1 MLEKTVEKK
10 CAALAKKRGYQFLK
24 WQNTAQ
30 KGVPDRILI
39 GPGIIEFVE
48 LKRPGGKPTK
58 LQTAMHKKIDT
69 AHGRTV
75 CWLIDSVEA
84 FGELLNVV
92 DRDTCELYGLRSDY
106 FTAYTPKP

>member
-10 CAALAKKRGYQFLK
+10 CMALAKKRGFLFLK

-58 LQTAMHKKIDT
+58 LQLAMHRKIDS
-69 AHGRTV
+69 AYGEKV
-75 CWLIDSVEA
+75 CWIIDSVEA
-84 FGELLNVV
+84 FEELIIATQ
-92 DRDTCELYGLRSDY
+92 RAA
-106 FTAYTPKP
+106 AYNASFIKGTESWIEG